1 MSQQTGRIEE
11 LRFETAQL
19 IGIGSYFDSYS
30 TRSINGT
37 IESIS
42 LGSNNF
48 VNIGSLLIYFS
59 GTNNVAD
66 QDLILRIR
74 AGSMM
79 QTVYPFIQ
87 QIDNQGVVWNA
98 GSVQTTNFIG
108 NSTIRIVGS
117 GIGDTKS
124 GTFVVIKYR

>member
-19 IGIGSYFDSYS
+19 IGVGSYFDSYS

-59 GTNNVAD
+59 GTLPAFD
-66 QDLILRIR
+66 KKWLGHPL
-74 AGSMM
+74 
-79 QTVYPFIQ
+79 YPPDRTSNRTRYF
-87 QIDNQGVVWNA
+87 D
-98 GSVQTTNFIG
+98 QTTSIYHAADFCRCRY
-108 NSTIRIVGS
+108 SAW
-117 GIGDTKS
+117 
-124 GTFVVIKYR
+124 